1 MPTMASIRPPRT
13 LKDGSQV
20 WDVNFR
26 INGRQSSITCDSE
39 SAAEAFKAAC
49 AAYGVARACELYK
62 IDPNPRAV
70 PELGLTVADWI
81 RHHIDHLTGVE
92 PGTIASYERY
102 LKNDIAPSIG
112 KLPLTALTHDDI
124 ARWVQDLEEDFA
136 PKTIANKHGFLS
148 GALAAAV
155 RAKKIPANPAV
166 GTRLPT
172 GERKEMVFLT
182 REEFA
187 RLLAEVPEQWRPLV
201 AFLVA
206 SGARWSEVTALKPA
220 DVDKAAGTVR
230 IVRAW
235 KKGKD
240 TPGPP
245 KTKKSR
251 RTINVPTTVLD
262 DLDYSGEWL
271 FTKPGRGGHSQ
282 DGPVRGQSF
291 RINVWNPAVARA
303 ELEPRPRIHDM
314 RHTCASWLIQAGVP
328 LPVIQQHLGHESIQ
342 TTVDI
347 YGHLDR
353 RSAKAAAKAIG
364 KALKRAG

>member
-1 MPTMASIRPPRT
+1 MASVRPPRT
-13 LKDGSQV
+13 LKDGTQV
-20 WDVNFR
+20 WDVSFR
-26 INGRQSSITCDSE
+26 IDGRQASATWESE
-39 SAAEAFKAAC
+39 SAAEAFK
-49 AAYGVARACELYK
+49 VAVNAHGANRACELYK
-62 IDPNPRAV
+62 IESIPRGRAV
-70 PELGLTVADWI
+70 AGMTLSQWI

-112 KLPLTALTHDDI
+112 ELPLTALTHEDI

-166 GTRLPT
+166 GTRLPS

-187 RLLAEVPEQWRPLV
+187 RLLAEVPEQWQPLV

-206 SGARWSEVTALKPA
+206 SGARWAEVTALKPA

-235 KKGKD
+235 KKGRD

-251 RTINVPTTVLD
+251 RTINVPASVLEQ
-262 DLDYSGEWL
+262 LDYTGEWL
-271 FTKPGRGGHSQ
+271 FTKPGRGGHSK

-303 ELEPRPRIHDM
+303 ELDPRPRIHDM

>member
-1 MPTMASIRPPRT
+1 MASIRPPRT
-13 LKDGSQV
+13 LKNGTRV
-20 WDVNFR
+20 WDVNYR
-26 INGRQSSITCDSE
+26 IDGRQSSTTWESE
-39 SAAEAFKAAC
+39 SEAEAFKVAVNVHGA
-49 AAYGVARACELYK
+49 ARACELYK
-62 IDPNPRAV
+62 IDPNPRSA
-70 PELGLTVADWI
+70 PQLALSVAGWI

-112 KLPLTALTHDDI
+112 ELPLTALTHDDV
-124 ARWVQDLEEDFA
+124 ARWVQAMEEDFA

-148 GALAAAV
+148 GALASAV
-155 RAKKIPANPAV
+155 RANKIPANPAD
-166 GTRLPT
+166 GTRLPS
-172 GERKEMVFLT
+172 GERKEMVFLS

-187 RLLAEVPEQWRPLV
+187 HLQSAVPDQWKPLV
-201 AFLVA
+201 EFLVA
-206 SGARWSEVTALKPA
+206 SGARWSEVTALKPS
-220 DVDKAAGTVR
+220 DVDRTAETVR

-251 RTINVPTTVLD
+251 RTINVPATVLD
-262 DLDYSGEWL
+262 KLDYTGEWL
-271 FTKPGRGGHSQ
+271 FTKPGRGGHSK

-303 ELEPRPRIHDM
+303 ELDPRPRIHDM
-314 RHTCASWLIQAGVP
+314 RHTCASWLIQADVP

-347 YGHLDR
+347 YGHIDR